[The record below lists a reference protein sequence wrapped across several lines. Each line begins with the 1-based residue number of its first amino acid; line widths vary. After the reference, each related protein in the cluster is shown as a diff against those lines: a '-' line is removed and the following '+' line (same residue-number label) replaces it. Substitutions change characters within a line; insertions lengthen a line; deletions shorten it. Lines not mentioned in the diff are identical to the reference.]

1 MSLQRLWK
9 DSREWSG
16 LDNAAEQRGIGRA
29 APGPFFFLFLLFYC
43 AIVCMCVCAHIY
55 MFACAI
61 SLAVLRLH
69 AKDSLPRLVLM

>member
-29 APGPFFFLFLLFYC
+29 APGSFFFSLLFYC
-43 AIVCMCVCAHIY
+43 ATVCMRAHMY
-55 MFACAI
+55 TFARAI
-61 SLAVLRLH
+61 SLAVLRRH
-69 AKDSLPRLVLM
+69 AKDSLPRLALM